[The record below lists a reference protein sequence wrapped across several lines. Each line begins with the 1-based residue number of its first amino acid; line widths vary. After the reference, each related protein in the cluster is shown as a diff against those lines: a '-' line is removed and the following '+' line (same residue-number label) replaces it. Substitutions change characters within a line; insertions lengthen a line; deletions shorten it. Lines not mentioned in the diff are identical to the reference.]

1 MSLSLDDHGDLLGD
15 LGADA
20 AAVLQASWQEA
31 ARVFGPK
38 GLDTYLRGA
47 RALHA
52 LGRGADLVASFV
64 QEAPAVA
71 RELGEDAVADLVEA
85 ALAMA
90 SKTSG
95 PVIALVIATSP
106 AAARRLGDPDL
117 FRGYLAFLAQLL
129 AQAPR
134 GVRPMLERLDRL
146 LAQLT
151 LGGLRRWALWGAQA
165 HRTDY
170 PAQER
175 YFSLASADALSMLQ
189 RERKGTLFVDVQRRL
204 GMYLR
209 ALWGRDFWLRPT
221 SGDFETREGYRP
233 FIENFVIHLP
243 DALDDLERPSGRI
256 AGLELYRAS
265 AAHAAAHLIHTREP
279 LSVEALSPLHMA
291 VIGLVE
297 DARVEALATQD
308 FPGLAS
314 LWRGMHDAT
323 PAGGGRLGDFFDRIA
338 RALADREYV
347 DPHPVIAAARRLW
360 DEARPALASS
370 RASLDIGLVLAHEL
384 ASLGFGFNPR
394 EDFLSTPYRDDN
406 RYLWESADAAAF
418 GTAAPWEER
427 QVRRRARLMEFVN
440 EIDVETAGDDAQEI
454 WTLATE
460 LFPYEDLGKSY
471 NELEGKPPVAD
482 PVHYPEW
489 DYQIQMDRPNWCA
502 VLEKHVAAADSALVD
517 AIVAAHRALVA
528 RLGRL
533 IEALQPQGAQRLRK
547 QEDVDEIDLEAA
559 VRAMVD
565 LRLGAG
571 PDPRVGIRTIRKTRD
586 LAVLL
591 LLDLSESTN
600 DRIRGGDATVL
611 DLSRQATVLLA
622 ESLARLGDP
631 FAIHGFA
638 SDGRHDVGYY
648 RFKDF
653 GDDFADAAK
662 GRLAAMTGR
671 LSTRM
676 GAAMRHAGAFLRR
689 VPQSKKLL
697 LVLTDGEPADVDV
710 RDPQYLRH
718 DARKAVE
725 ALARSGIGTF
735 CISLDPDADAYVA
748 RIFGANRYAVVD
760 RIERLPERLP
770 LLYLGL
776 TR

>member
-1 MSLSLDDHGDLLGD
+1 MSVSLDDYRDLHED
-15 LGADA
+15 LGTEA
-20 AAVLQASWQEA
+20 AEVLRASWQEA
-31 ARVFGPK
+31 TRVFSGR
-38 GLDTYLRGA
+38 GLESYLRGA

-52 LGRGADLVASFV
+52 LGRGADPVASFI
-64 QEAPAVA
+64 QEAPVVA
-71 RELGEDAVADLVEA
+71 RELGEDAVSDLVQA
-85 ALAMA
+85 ALGMA

-95 PVIALVIATSP
+95 PVIALLIASSP
-106 AAARRLGDPDL
+106 TAARRLGDLEL
-117 FRGYLAFLAQLL
+117 FRGYLHFLAQLL
-129 AQAPR
+129 ALAPR
-134 GVRPMLERLDRL
+134 GVRPLLERLDRL
-146 LAQLT
+146 LSQLT
-151 LGGLRRWALWGAQA
+151 LGGVRRWALWGAQA

-170 PAQER
+170 AAQER
-175 YFSLASADALSMLQ
+175 YFSLASPDALSILQ
-189 RERKGTLFVDVQRRL
+189 QERRGTLFVDVQRRL

-256 AGLELYRAS
+256 AGLEVYRAS

-279 LSVEALSPLHMA
+279 LSAEALSPLHMA

-297 DARVEALATQD
+297 DARVEALATRD

-323 PAGGGRLGDFFDRIA
+323 PARVERLGDYFDRIA
-338 RALADREYV
+338 RALADPAYA
-347 DPHPVIAAARRLW
+347 DPHPLIAKARRLW
-360 DEARPALASS
+360 DEAQPALASN
-370 RASLDIGLVLAHEL
+370 RAALDMGLVLAHEL
-384 ASLGFGFNPR
+384 ASLGLGYNPR
-394 EDFLSTPYRDDN
+394 EDLLSTPYRDDN
-406 RYLWESADAAAF
+406 RYLWEFDEAAAF
-418 GTAAPWEER
+418 GTAAPWEAR
-427 QVRRRARLMEFVN
+427 QVRRRVSLMEFIN

-454 WTLATE
+454 WTLTTE

-471 NELEGKPPVAD
+471 NQLEGRPPVAD

-502 VLEKHVAAADSALVD
+502 VLEKHVAPADPALVD
-517 AIVAAHRALVA
+517 GIVAAHRPLVS

-533 IEALQPQGAQRLRK
+533 IEALQPQGVQRLRK

-565 LRLGAG
+565 LRLGSA
-571 PDPRVGIRTIRKTRD
+571 PDPRIGIRTVRKRRD

-622 ESLARLGDP
+622 DALAKLGDP

-653 GDDFADAAK
+653 EDAYAGAAK
-662 GRLAAMTGR
+662 GRLAAMRGQ

-689 VPQSKKLL
+689 MPQSKKLL

-710 RDPQYLRH
+710 RDPQHLRH

-725 ALARSGIGTF
+725 ALARGGIGAF
-735 CISLDPDADAYVA
+735 CISLDPEADAYVA

-770 LLYLGL
+770 LLYVGL